1 MTDSTP
7 VATILTVSIHRKDI
21 NPVHGRGILQI
32 SIDDEGAGGFVKI
45 CELGDDLDH
54 YVRIDADELELVFK
68 EAKKLLAQ
76 NTLLPCNEGNHS
88 ITER

>member
-1 MTDSTP
+1 MTDSAS
-7 VATILTVSIHRKDI
+7 VATILTVSIHRTDT
-21 NPVHGRGILQI
+21 NPVHGRGVLQI

-54 YVRIDADELELVFK
+54 YVRIDADELDLVFQ

-76 NTLLPCNEGNHS
+76 KTLCPF
-88 ITER
+88 RD

>member
-1 MTDSTP
+1 MTDPTP
-7 VATILTVSIHRKDI
+7 VATILAVSIHRTNT
-21 NPVHGRGILQI
+21 NPVHARGVLQI

-54 YVRIDADELELVFK
+54 YVQINADELDLVFH

-76 NTLLPCNEGNHS
+76 KTLLPCKDL
-88 ITER
+88 I

>member
-1 MTDSTP
+1 MTDPTP
-7 VATILTVSIHRKDI
+7 VATILTVSIHRTDT
-21 NPVHGRGILQI
+21 NPVHGRGVLQI

-54 YVRIDADELELVFK
+54 YVRIDADELDLVFH

-76 NTLLPCNEGNHS
+76 KTLCPF
-88 ITER
+88 RD

>member
-1 MTDSTP
+1 MTDPTP
-7 VATILTVSIHRKDI
+7 VATILTVSIHRTDM
-21 NPVHGRGILQI
+21 NPVHGRGVLQI

-54 YVRIDADELELVFK
+54 YVRIDADELDLVFQ

-76 NTLLPCNEGNHS
+76 KTLCPF
-88 ITER
+88 RD

>member
-1 MTDSTP
+1 MTNPVP
-7 VATILTVSIHRKDI
+7 VATILAVSIHRTDT
-21 NPVHGRGILQI
+21 NPVHGRGVLQI

-54 YVRIDADELELVFK
+54 YVCIDADELDLVFH

-76 NTLLPCNEGNHS
+76 KTLLPCKDL
-88 ITER
+88 I

>member
-1 MTDSTP
+1 MTDPTP
-7 VATILTVSIHRKDI
+7 VATILTVSIHRTNT
-21 NPVHGRGILQI
+21 NPVHGRGVLQI

-54 YVRIDADELELVFK
+54 YVRIDADELDLVFQ

-76 NTLLPCNEGNHS
+76 KTLCPF
-88 ITER
+88 RD